1 MTHQGVGMRMVQR
14 SQTAMESRTQLVG
27 DLMPGLLRMTMM
39 MVLDTIVTTAS
50 TGMMTPSSGNTNIIG
65 PCEVVV
71 SKV

>member
-1 MTHQGVGMRMVQR
+1 
-14 SQTAMESRTQLVG
+14 MENRTQLVG

-39 MVLDTIVTTAS
+39 IVLDTMVTTAS

-71 SKV
+71 SNV

>member
-39 MVLDTIVTTAS
+39 IVLDTMVTTAS

-71 SKV
+71 SNV

>member
-39 MVLDTIVTTAS
+39 IVLDTIVTTAS

>member
-1 MTHQGVGMRMVQR
+1 MRMVQR

-39 MVLDTIVTTAS
+39 IVLDTIVTTAS